1 MESSGRK
8 RIYRCSYRFEK
19 KLFSQGFSR
28 IAGVDEVGRG
38 ALCGPVVAAAVM
50 FSQRPKIRGIND
62 SKQLPSEKREKL
74 KPKILKASLAFGVG
88 IVSAEEIDRINIH
101 QATLKAMR
109 IALDQLVPSPDFILV
124 DGTRV
129 HGLKAASLNLIK
141 GDARCLTIA
150 AASIIAKVTRDN
162 LLQSYASMYPMY
174 DWAHNKGYSCVNHF
188 KGLAEFGPVT
198 FHRRSFRP
206 VQVDGQLSLLDTD
219 EFITEITAF

>member
-1 MESSGRK
+1 MEPAGRK
-8 RIYRCSYRFEK
+8 RVFRCTYRFEK

-50 FSQRPKIRGIND
+50 FRSRPAVRGIND
-62 SKQLPSEKREKL
+62 SKKLSAERREVL
-74 KPKILKASLAFGVG
+74 KPRILKQALSFGIG

-109 IALDQLVPSPDFILV
+109 LALDQLNPSPDFILV
-124 DGTRV
+124 DGTRI
-129 HGLKAASLNLIK
+129 HGLKTASLNLIK

-162 LLQSYASMYPMY
+162 LLLSYASMYPMY
-174 DWAHNKGYSCVNHF
+174 DWGKNKGYSCVNHF
-188 KGLAEFGPVT
+188 RGLAEFGPVS

-206 VQVDGQLSLLDTD
+206 VQVDAQLSLLNDD
-219 EFITEITAF
+219 EFIMEITGS

>member
-1 MESSGRK
+1 MKPAGRK
-8 RIYRCSYRFEK
+8 RVFRCTYRFEK

-50 FSQRPKIRGIND
+50 FRSRPAVRGIND
-62 SKQLPSEKREKL
+62 SKQLSAERREAL
-74 KPKILKASLAFGVG
+74 KPRILKQALSFGIG

-109 IALDQLVPSPDFILV
+109 LALDQLTPAPDFILV
-124 DGTRV
+124 DGTRI

-174 DWAHNKGYSCVNHF
+174 DWGKNKGYSCVNHF
-188 KGLAEFGPVT
+188 RGLAEFGPIS
-198 FHRRSFRP
+198 FHRRSFKP
-206 VQVDGQLSLLDTD
+206 VQVDAQLSLLNDD
-219 EFITEITAF
+219 EFIMEITGS

>member
-1 MESSGRK
+1 MGLQGRK
-8 RIYRCSYRFEK
+8 RVFRCSYRFEK
-19 KLFSQGFSR
+19 KLFLQGFSR

-50 FSQRPKIRGIND
+50 FQSRPRTRGIND
-62 SKQLPSEKREKL
+62 SKQLSADRREAL
-74 KPKILKASLAFGVG
+74 KPRILGEALSFGVG

-109 IALDQLVPSPDFILV
+109 IALDQLTPAPDFILV

-129 HGLKAASLNLIK
+129 HGLKAASLNLVK

-162 LLQSYASMYPMY
+162 LMQSYASMYPMY
-174 DWAHNKGYSCVNHF
+174 DWAHNKGYSCLNHF
-188 KGLAEFGPVT
+188 RGLAEFGPVT

-206 VQVDGQLSLLDTD
+206 VQVDAQLSLLDTE
-219 EFITEITAF
+219 EFIMEITS

>member
-1 MESSGRK
+1 MEPAGRK
-8 RIYRCSYRFEK
+8 RVFRCTYRFEK
-19 KLFSQGFSR
+19 KLFTQGFSR

-50 FSQRPKIRGIND
+50 FRSRPAVRGIND
-62 SKQLPSEKREKL
+62 SKKLSAKRREVL
-74 KPKILKASLAFGVG
+74 KPRILKQALSFGVG

-109 IALDQLVPSPDFILV
+109 LALDQLTPSPDFILV
-124 DGTRV
+124 DGTRI

-162 LLQSYASMYPMY
+162 LLLSYASMYPMY
-174 DWAHNKGYSCVNHF
+174 DWGKNKGYSCVNHF
-188 KGLAEFGPVT
+188 RGLAEFGPVS
-198 FHRRSFRP
+198 FHRRSFKP
-206 VQVDGQLSLLDTD
+206 VQVDAQLSLLNDD
-219 EFITEITAF
+219 EFIMEITGS